1 VRAEEGGR
9 GKVGSEIKTSRGRP
23 AGLSYIVSSH
33 GSRLQLPGFFGT
45 EGAHQSQIASA
56 SASTNRQQEHITPNG
71 DRQTA
76 VSQCA
81 NASTCGQTRESK
93 HPLGKLDIGERA
105 QYSGF
110 RLPSPL
116 TWVHVSSGNECGQPH
131 GGQSRASRT
140 AGSKVGVCE
149 VGVDMSQGP
158 SARLCL
164 VAFLVEPR
172 SALHARGR
180 IRVHNTCESA

>member
-1 VRAEEGGR
+1 M
-9 GKVGSEIKTSRGRP
+9 
-23 AGLSYIVSSH
+23 SSH

-56 SASTNRQQEHITPNG
+56 SASTNRHITPNG

-81 NASTCGQTRESK
+81 NASTCGQTRVEES
-93 HPLGKLDIGERA
+93 LGQTRYWG
-105 QYSGF
+105 SGPMQ
-110 RLPSPL
+110 RLPP
-116 TWVHVSSGNECGQPH
+116 TFVSSYLGPCLIRKRVWPASWRSKSCKQD
-131 GGQSRASRT
+131 SR
-140 AGSKVGVCE
+140 SKGGVCE

-180 IRVHNTCESA
+180 IRIHNTCESA